1 MIIMAIVDKHINLY
15 KATSNRTEQAI
26 LCNTTNEWNEI
37 GARYVYAQNTPN
49 IYYGGSTGVS
59 DNRELARTD
68 YGFLKRIKDGE
79 AHRLLKLSD
88 YIPSR
93 IVTNTSFG
101 YFIGSRWMQGLF
113 VAGGPFIV
121 SSPKMVNVRT
131 IANVRLQASTAPGW
145 CWSCFGWKFTSINFL
160 DGRVPEQ
167 YVAFDGGKGDGVFSS
182 DVPGHSW
189 TNSQNLPAGSGP
201 GNGFSGVLFNHHS
214 ITGSNDIRQIFNE
227 TTRALLPAG
236 KSYLC
241 LYWTAQASGGD
252 SAGFGY
258 YGGDISIWV

>member
-1 MIIMAIVDKHINLY
+1 MIIVAIVDKHINLY
-15 KATSNRTEQAI
+15 KAASNRTEQAI

-37 GARYVYAQNTPN
+37 GARYVYAQNVPN

-131 IANVRLQASTAPGW
+131 IANVRLQASTAPG
-145 CWSCFGWKFTSINFL
+145 
-160 DGRVPEQ
+160 
-167 YVAFDGGKGDGVFSS
+167 
-182 DVPGHSW
+182 
-189 TNSQNLPAGSGP
+189 
-201 GNGFSGVLFNHHS
+201 
-214 ITGSNDIRQIFNE
+214 
-227 TTRALLPAG
+227 
-236 KSYLC
+236 
-241 LYWTAQASGGD
+241 
-252 SAGFGY
+252 
-258 YGGDISIWV
+258 